1 MVGNLP
7 NLLTITRILLL
18 PFFAV
23 TLIYGEYGYA
33 LMVYAAAAISDIL
46 DGQIARITKQIT
58 YFGSILD
65 PVADKFFLLTSFI
78 LMTAYG
84 LIPKWFTIVVI
95 SKDLIVV
102 TGCFILY
109 FVTDKLKI
117 EPSIIGKISS
127 GCQFFLVGLV
137 LVSLNMDNGFSVP
150 TALYIV
156 VAVLTAAAGLEY
168 VYKGTIQGTEHVNS

>member
-7 NLLTITRILLL
+7 NLLTIARIILL

-33 LMVYAAAAISDIL
+33 LMVYSLAAISDIL

-65 PVADKFFLLTSFI
+65 PVADKFFLITSFI
-78 LMTAYG
+78 LMTSYG

-95 SKDLIVV
+95 SKDLIVI
-102 TGCFILY
+102 TGCVILY
-109 FVTDKLKI
+109 FTTNTLKI
-117 EPSIIGKISS
+117 EPSIVGKISS

-137 LVSLNMDNGFSVP
+137 LVSLNMNNGFIVP
-150 TALYIV
+150 AALYIT
-156 VAVLTAAAGLEY
+156 VALLTAVAGIDY
-168 VYKGTIQGTEHVNS
+168 VYKGMKQGTEHPYS

>member
-33 LMVYAAAAISDIL
+33 LMVFAAAAISDIL
-46 DGQIARITKQIT
+46 DGLIARITKQIT

-65 PVADKFFLLTSFI
+65 PVADKFFLITSFI

-95 SKDLIVV
+95 SKDLIVIA
-102 TGCFILY
+102 GCFILY
-109 FVTDKLKI
+109 FATHTLKI
-117 EPSIIGKISS
+117 EPSIVGKISS
-127 GCQFFLVGLV
+127 SCQFFLVGLV

-150 TALYIV
+150 AALYIA
-156 VAVLTAAAGLEY
+156 VAILTAAAGIDY
-168 VYKGTIQGTEHVNS
+168 VYKGMKQGTEHAPS

>member
-33 LMVYAAAAISDIL
+33 LAVYAAAAISDVL

-65 PVADKFFLLTSFI
+65 PVADKFFLITSFI

-95 SKDLIVV
+95 SKDLIMIA
-102 TGCFILY
+102 GCFILY
-109 FVTDKLKI
+109 FVTGTLKI
-117 EPSIIGKISS
+117 EPSKIGKISS
-127 GCQFFLVGLV
+127 GSQFFLVGLV
-137 LVSLNMDNGFSVP
+137 LVTLNMDNGFVVP
-150 TALYIV
+150 TALYVII
-156 VAVLTAAAGLEY
+156 AVMTAVAGLEY

>member
-7 NLLTITRILLL
+7 NLLTLARILLL

-33 LMVYAAAAISDIL
+33 MMVYAAAAVSDIL
-46 DGQIARITKQIT
+46 DGFIARTTGQIT

-65 PVADKFFLLTSFI
+65 PVADKFFLITSFI
-78 LMTAYG
+78 LMSVYG

-102 TGCFILY
+102 AGCFILY
-109 FVTDKLKI
+109 FVTGTLKI
-117 EPSIIGKISS
+117 EPSFIGKVSS
-127 GCQFFLVGLV
+127 GSQFFLVGLV
-137 LVSLNMDNGFSVP
+137 LISLNMSPGFIIP
-150 TALYIV
+150 NALYIA
-156 VAVLTAAAGLEY
+156 VALMTAVAGLDY
-168 VYKGTIQGTEHVNS
+168 VYKGTKQGTEHASS

>member
-65 PVADKFFLLTSFI
+65 PVADKFFLITSFI

-95 SKDLIVV
+95 SKDLIVIA
-102 TGCFILY
+102 GCFILY
-109 FVTDKLKI
+109 FVTDRLEI

-137 LVSLNMDNGFSVP
+137 LVSLNMDNGFIVP
-150 TALYIV
+150 AAIYIA
-156 VAVLTAAAGLEY
+156 VAVLTAAAGLDY
-168 VYKGTIQGTEHVNS
+168 VYKGMKQGTEHAPS